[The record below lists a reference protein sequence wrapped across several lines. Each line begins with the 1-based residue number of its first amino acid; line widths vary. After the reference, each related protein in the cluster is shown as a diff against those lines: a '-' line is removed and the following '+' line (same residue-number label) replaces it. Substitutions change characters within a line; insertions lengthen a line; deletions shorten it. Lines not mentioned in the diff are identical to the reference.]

1 MTSGTRWTTKDLL
14 TLETEEGKRYEII
27 DGELLVSTQPH
38 WNHQGI
44 SDQLVILLGNWSNQT
59 NLGKVRAAPGI
70 IFTADDNVAPDVV
83 WISKAR
89 LAVGL
94 EADGKLHIAP
104 ELVVEILSPGS
115 ANERRDRE
123 LKLALYSRQ
132 GVSEYWIVSWPEREI
147 EVYRYSPASQQL
159 ELMQTLAHTDTLQSP
174 LLPGFSCE
182 VGAIFM
188 DLI

>member
-59 NLGKVRAAPGI
+59 NLGKVRVAPGI

-104 ELVVEILSPGS
+104 
-115 ANERRDRE
+115 
-123 LKLALYSRQ
+123 
-132 GVSEYWIVSWPEREI
+132 
-147 EVYRYSPASQQL
+147 
-159 ELMQTLAHTDTLQSP
+159 
-174 LLPGFSCE
+174 
-182 VGAIFM
+182 
-188 DLI
+188 